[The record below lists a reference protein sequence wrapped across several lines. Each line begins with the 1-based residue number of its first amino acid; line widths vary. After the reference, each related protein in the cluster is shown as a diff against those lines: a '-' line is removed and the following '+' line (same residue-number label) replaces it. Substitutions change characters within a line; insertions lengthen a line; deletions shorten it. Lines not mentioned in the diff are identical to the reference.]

1 MSLNE
6 LYNFDYE
13 FSFDN
18 NDIMDMG
25 RFDII
30 YNKCKIEDISGN
42 RKDMIYNK
50 CVEIMTLLSIAPG
63 FRVFSSFINYN
74 NKKYKVTIFNIEW
87 NGSGLFQ

>member
-13 FSFDN
+13 FMFDN
-18 NDIMDMG
+18 NDIIDMG

-30 YNKCKIEDISGN
+30 YNKCNIEDVSGN
-42 RKDMIYNK
+42 RKDIIYNK
-50 CVEIMTLLSIAPG
+50 CVEIMTLLSISPG
-63 FRVFSSFINYN
+63 FRVFSSFINYE